1 MNLLYET
8 RITEQELN
16 FCETISFHTTFLEK
30 IQRRTFFEG
39 LDHCAQLNSQKN
51 IFDSFLF
58 LEFGRVD
65 NLSRLTKDL
74 FLGVGDIQCSGF
86 CWVVLKSP

>member
-8 RITEQELN
+8 GITEQELN
-16 FCETISFHTTFLEK
+16 FCEIISFLTTCLVRIK
-30 IQRRTFFEG
+30 RRRAFFKG
-39 LDHCAQLNSQKN
+39 SDHCAQLNSQKN

-58 LEFGRVD
+58 LEFEKVD

-74 FLGVGDIQCSGF
+74 FLGVGDI
-86 CWVVLKSP
+86 